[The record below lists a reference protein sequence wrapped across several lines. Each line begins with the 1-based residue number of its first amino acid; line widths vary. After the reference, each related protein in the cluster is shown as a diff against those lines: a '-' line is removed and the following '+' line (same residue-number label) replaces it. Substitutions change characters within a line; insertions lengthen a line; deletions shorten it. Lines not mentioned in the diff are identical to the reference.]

1 MLVLKWSRDQH
12 GLQRV
17 RQASATETHQD
28 KGGLRHRTGGGLLPS
43 PALGAQGWRPPAGGA
58 PAPQEPGLPP
68 APETPVFIRD
78 PRAPARSP
86 LTLRAPSPHPS
97 PPHPRGSGLEQG
109 RGSSHLA
116 PHPALHTLSPP
127 TSLNPSALTLRLSSP
142 NPVTVTPPLGWQ
154 HPGPSLLM
162 APPSPRARPF
172 TRSPCPSGREA
183 ITWGSRQSPSFWGSH
198 CDNPETPV
206 FKSLAG

>member
-97 PPHPRGSGLEQG
+97 PPGLWTGAGQGLLPPRTTPRPSHPLP
-109 RGSSHLA
+109 SHLLKPLSSDSEA
-116 PHPALHTLSPP
+116 VLSKPRHSHPASGVAAPRPLSPDGASQP
-127 TSLNPSALTLRLSSP
+127 QG
-142 NPVTVTPPLGWQ
+142 PPL
-154 HPGPSLLM
+154 HKEPLSL
-162 APPSPRARPF
+162 RA
-172 TRSPCPSGREA
+172 
-183 ITWGSRQSPSFWGSH
+183 GSH
-198 CDNPETPV
+198 HLGQPSVPV
-206 FKSLAG
+206 ILGQSL